1 MTTPVTTF
9 KEFEMGKIVTDHQA
23 DDCNESNLY
32 SCVKRTSQSEKM
44 CKKTQYYYELP
55 ERAQD

>member
-1 MTTPVTTF
+1 
-9 KEFEMGKIVTDHQA
+9 MGKIVTDHQA
-23 DDCNESNLY
+23 DDCNESNLS

-44 CKKTQYYYELP
+44 SKKTQDYYELP